1 MKHLILCLTLV
12 LLCSTLSF
20 AQTIP
25 SPTPANERIEAHQDR
40 LRLKEESLFANV
52 PFTNIGPSI
61 CSGRIVDVDV
71 NPAMPNEMYVAYASG
86 GVWYTNNN
94 GTSFTPVFDHEAC
107 MTVGD
112 IAVNWSTKTIWVGT
126 GENNSSRSSYSGVG
140 IYRSQDA
147 GKTWKHMG
155 LQESHHIG
163 RIILHPFNPNIVHV
177 ASIGALY
184 SKNKNRGIYSTSDGG
199 LTWRQSLFINDSTG
213 VIDMVIDPSNP
224 NTLYAASWE
233 RSRKAWNFTESGAGS
248 GIYVSNDSGRN
259 WKWLTTGESGFPTGM
274 GTGRIGLELVRE
286 KNQTVLYAIVDN
298 QHERTPKKDEED
310 KLTKADLL
318 KMHPDT
324 FLKLTDKKIKG
335 YLSENDFPSKY
346 TPDTLRI
353 LMREGK
359 ISPATLAEYTLNANS
374 KLFETEVIGPELYK
388 SADGGKTWT
397 RTHKDFLNS
406 LFYTYG
412 YYFGQVRV
420 SRTHPNK
427 VYLLGV
433 PILKSEDHGA
443 TWTSIGDDNVHADH
457 HALWLNPRQDG
468 HLVCGNDGGIN
479 ISYDDGAHWS
489 KCNQPAVGQF
499 YSVSVDDAKPFNVYG
514 GLQDNGVWVGPST
527 YKAST
532 SWQADGAYPYKFL
545 MGGDGM
551 QVAIDRRDNN
561 TIYTGYQFGNYYRLS
576 RDGSAEETYI
586 TPRHELGERPYR
598 WNWESPIHLS
608 NHNQD
613 ILYMACEKVFRS
625 MDQGKTWKAISPDL
639 TRGEKT
645 GDVAYGTIVS
655 LHESPR
661 VFGLLYAGSD
671 DGLVHVT
678 RDGGQTWTKIT
689 AGLPESMW
697 VSAIQAGQH
706 DDGTVYLT
714 LNGYRWDHFTSYV
727 YRSVDYGTTWE
738 RIGTNLPAEPVNVI
752 KEDPHHKNILY
763 AGTDHALYIS
773 TDQGKSFMLFGDMPF
788 TPVHDIAIQSR
799 DKVLVAAT
807 HGRSLYKVNLKHV
820 EQTLAGTLDTLFV
833 YNESLEIMHSDR
845 WGTRSATWMEFS
857 KPKVSFPVFTNSAGE
872 ATLEVFADSL
882 MLTRKTI
889 NLKKGLAY
897 YDYDLTVDSSSV
909 ASMVDW
915 ANQGKK
921 EEELLKSK
929 ETDNGLHYLLPGKY
943 KIIISRGNE
952 NETIPLEVKM
962 RK

>member
-1 MKHLILCLTLV
+1 MKHLIYCLSLV
-12 LLCSTLSF
+12 IFWNNISNAQST
-20 AQTIP
+20 P
-25 SPTPANERIEAHQDR
+25 SPTPANERLKAHNDR
-40 LRLKEESLFANV
+40 LRLKEESYFAHV

-71 NPAMPNEMYVAYASG
+71 NPSRPNEMYVAYASG
-86 GVWYTNNN
+86 GVWYSDNN

-140 IYRSQDA
+140 IYRSPDG

-155 LQESHHIG
+155 LDETHHIG
-163 RIILHPFNPNIVHV
+163 RIVLHPFNPNIVHV

-184 SKNKNRGIYSTSDGG
+184 SKNQNRGIYSTSDGG
-199 LTWRQSLFINDSTG
+199 ITWRQTLFINDSTG

-233 RSRKAWNFTESGAGS
+233 RSRTAWNFTESGPGS
-248 GIYVSNDSGRN
+248 GIYVSHDSGRN
-259 WKWLTTGESGFPTGM
+259 WKWLTTAESGFPTGV
-274 GTGRIGLELVRE
+274 GTGRIGLELVKE
-286 KNQTVLYAIVDN
+286 KNQNVLYAIVDN
-298 QHERTPKKDEED
+298 QHERPEKKEEED
-310 KLTKADLL
+310 KLTKSALL
-318 KMHPDT
+318 EMHPDT
-324 FLKLTDKKIKG
+324 FLKLTDKKIKA

-346 TPDTLRI
+346 TADTLRTLI
-353 LMREGK
+353 KEGK
-359 ISPATLAEYTLNANS
+359 ITPATLVEYTMNANS
-374 KLFETEVIGPELYK
+374 KLLETEVIGPELYK
-388 SADGGKTWT
+388 SLDGGKTWV

-420 SRTHPNK
+420 SRSHPNK

-433 PILKSEDHGA
+433 PILKSNDYGA

-457 HALWLNPRQDG
+457 HALWINPKQDG

-532 SWQADGAYPYKFL
+532 SWQSDGAYPYKFL

-576 RDGSAEETYI
+576 RDGKTDEAYI
-586 TPRHELGERPYR
+586 TPRHELGERPHR
-598 WNWESPIHLS
+598 WNWETPVHLS

-613 ILYMACEKVFRS
+613 ILYMGGEKVFRS
-625 MDQGKTWKAISPDL
+625 MDQGNNWKAISPDL
-639 TRGEKT
+639 TLGEKT
-645 GDVAYGTIVS
+645 GDVAFGTIVS

-661 VFGLLYAGSD
+661 VFGVVYAGTD

-678 RDGGQTWTKIT
+678 RDGGLSWKKIT
-689 AGLPESMW
+689 DGLPSSLW
-697 VSAIQAGQH
+697 VSSLQAGQH
-706 DDGTVYLT
+706 ADGAVYLT
-714 LNGYRWDHFTSYV
+714 LNGYRWDHFTSYA
-727 YRSVDYGTTWE
+727 YRSSDYGDTWE
-738 RIGTNLPAEPVNVI
+738 RIGLNLPAEPVNVI
-752 KEDPHHKNILY
+752 KEDPHNGNILY

-773 TDQGKSFMLFGDMPF
+773 TDQGKTFELFGDMPF
-788 TPVHDIAIQSR
+788 TPVHDIAIQAR

-807 HGRSLYKVNLKHV
+807 HGRSLYKANLKHV
-820 EQTLAGTLDTLFV
+820 ELTESATLDTLFT
-833 YNESLEIMHSDR
+833 YNESLEIMYNER
-845 WGTRSATWMEFS
+845 WGMRSASWMEFS
-857 KPKVSFPVFTNSAGE
+857 KPKVVFPVYSPDSGD
-872 ATLEVFADSL
+872 ATIEVFADSL
-882 MLTRKTI
+882 MVTRQSLK
-889 NLKKGLAY
+889 LKKGLGY
-897 YDYDLTVDSSSV
+897 YEYDLTVDSTSV
-909 ASMVDW
+909 APMEHW
-915 ANQGKK
+915 ANQKKK
-921 EEELLKSK
+921 EDDILRSK
-929 ETDNGLHYLLPGKY
+929 NKDNGLYYLLPGKY
-943 KIIISRGNE
+943 KLMIVRGQE
-952 NETIPLEVKM
+952 NEAVQLEVKM